1 MTDKTERDIFRGERA
16 ARLLEDELL
25 QEAFATIEQEYTN
38 QWLASP
44 ARDHEGREKLYLMV
58 KTLHRFRSEL
68 AAVVETGKLAQHNLT
83 LAQKARQ
90 IGAKLKPF

>member
-1 MTDKTERDIFRGERA
+1 MTDKTEQAIFRGERA

-38 QWLASP
+38 QWLTSP
-44 ARDHEGREKLYLMV
+44 ARDKKGRESLWLMV
-58 KTLHRFRSEL
+58 KTLHRFKAEL
-68 AAVVETGKLAQHNLT
+68 SAVVETGKLAQHNLT